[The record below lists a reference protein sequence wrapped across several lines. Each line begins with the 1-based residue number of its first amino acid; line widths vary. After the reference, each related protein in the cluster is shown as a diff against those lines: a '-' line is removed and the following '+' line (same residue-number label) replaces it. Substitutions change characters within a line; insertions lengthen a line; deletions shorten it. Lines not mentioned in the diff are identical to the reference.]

1 MWLDYIKTGFS
12 KKWPKLFLT
21 SIFAKLNFFYLVSMF
36 RTTPS
41 RCFLLYLRG
50 FLKKVESPSWAH
62 FYCCFIGEY
71 HILEVFFVFNSFQTP
86 LQSLLL
92 IKCRIRNVNQTN
104 IWICKNNIINRSC
117 TITIFSYIA
126 CITYISLFTYLKLVY
141 LVTQSYFFLKWA
153 FVQKSHT

>member
-1 MWLDYIKTGFS
+1 MTFHKSLQCDLIKS
-12 KKWPKLFLT
+12 KLVFL
-21 SIFAKLNFFYLVSMF
+21 KNDPNFFWQAYLQHWNFLYLVSMF
-36 RTTPS
+36 RTTPP

-50 FLKKVESPSWAH
+50 FLEKVESPGWAH
-62 FYCCFIGEY
+62 LYCCFVGEY

-117 TITIFSYIA
+117 TITLFSYIA
-126 CITYISLFTYLKLVY
+126 CITYISLFTYLK
-141 LVTQSYFFLKWA
+141 
-153 FVQKSHT
+153 

>member
-1 MWLDYIKTGFS
+1 MQFYKYLYLLQLYNRLNHLQIITIKHAYMTFHKSLQCDLITS
-12 KKWPKLFLT
+12 KLVFLKNDPN
-21 SIFAKLNFFYLVSMF
+21 FFWQAYLQHWNFFYLVSMF

-50 FLKKVESPSWAH
+50 FLKKVESPGWAH

-92 IKCRIRNVNQTN
+92 VKCRIRN
-104 IWICKNNIINRSC
+104 
-117 TITIFSYIA
+117 
-126 CITYISLFTYLKLVY
+126 
-141 LVTQSYFFLKWA
+141 
-153 FVQKSHT
+153 